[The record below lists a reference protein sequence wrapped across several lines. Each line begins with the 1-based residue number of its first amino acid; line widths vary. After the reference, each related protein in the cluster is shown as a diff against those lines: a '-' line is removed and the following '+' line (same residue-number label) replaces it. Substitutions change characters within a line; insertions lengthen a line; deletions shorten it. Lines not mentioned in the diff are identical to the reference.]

1 MEPYDPRFNTGNNG
15 QPMGASSSQGFS
27 GDREPSR
34 PIKELV
40 SEFLDQGKRL
50 VRAEVQL
57 ARAEMKTEV
66 KKASAG
72 AGLLAGGG
80 LVMLLGAFTFV
91 AFLVIALS
99 GVMPLWASALLVAV
113 LLLGGGAAI
122 AYGGLKAMKKVHGPT
137 KTIQTLKEDGQ
148 WASRTMHSMKSQ
160 MHGHA

>member
-1 MEPYDPRFNTGNNG
+1 MEPYDSRYNAGSNG
-15 QPMGASSSQGFS
+15 QPIGSSSAQGLG
-27 GDREPSR
+27 GDTQPTR

-40 SEFLDQGKRL
+40 SEFLEQARRL
-50 VRAEVQL
+50 VRAEVHL
-57 ARAEMKTEV
+57 ARAEVKAEV

-72 AGLLAGGG
+72 AGLIAGGG
-80 LVMLLGAFTFV
+80 VVLLLGAFTFV

-113 LLLGGGAAI
+113 LLLAGGAAI
-122 AYGGLKAMKKVHGPT
+122 AYGGLQAMKKVHGPT